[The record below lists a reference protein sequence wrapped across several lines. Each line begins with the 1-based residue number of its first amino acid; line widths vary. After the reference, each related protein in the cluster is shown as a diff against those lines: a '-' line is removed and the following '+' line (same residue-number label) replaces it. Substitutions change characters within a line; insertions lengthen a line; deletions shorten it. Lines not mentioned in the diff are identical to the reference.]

1 MRRKFAV
8 LGALAA
14 FVGVSLG
21 GTTLAGADELTPSTD
36 AVVVAPVASVNVGIT
51 LVATTGD
58 WGGDQGCNLKNE
70 QNNPGHFLDA
80 SVTSDNPA
88 VATVDQATLHYTGC
102 GDTESFNI
110 TGVSCGT
117 ATITVAYADARSAGG
132 GKAAQFSQG
141 TIAVTVNGCDGPPSG
156 IEDCAHPAAPAWAVA
171 LLQGNGVKGS
181 NKAYSKLI
189 SSVAHTMLQ
198 GAAFPSGSDVIA
210 KDQSAAYSTAV
221 WEYMKA
227 QNLANNYKLNLA
239 KGPAQVARPGWECNF
254 TPAV

>member
-21 GTTLAGADELTPSTD
+21 GSTLAGADELTPSTD
-36 AVVVAPVASVNVGIT
+36 TVVVAPVASVNVGIT
-51 LVATTGD
+51 LVATTGE
-58 WGGDQGCNLKNE
+58 WGGDHGCNLKNE
-70 QNNPGHFLDA
+70 QNDPGHFLDA
-80 SVTSDNPA
+80 SVTSDNTA

-102 GDTESFNI
+102 GDTEFFNI

-117 ATITVAYADARSAGG
+117 ATITVAHAADRSSGG
-132 GKAAQFSQG
+132 ANAVFSEG
-141 TIAVTVNGCDGPPSG
+141 SIAVTVTGCDGPPTG
-156 IEDCAHPAAPAWAVA
+156 IEDCAHPAAPAWAA
-171 LLQGNGVKGS
+171 AILQGNGVKGS
-181 NKAYSKLI
+181 NKSYSKLI
-189 SSVAHTMLQ
+189 SSVAQTMLQ

-210 KDQSAAYSTAV
+210 KDQSAGYSTAV

-239 KGPAQVARPGWECNF
+239 KGPAEVARPGWECNF